1 MEDMGARAGEGMVRN
16 RQGLWFDRP
25 GAGRDAGVGG
35 AAGHRR

>member
-16 RQGLWFDRP
+16 RQGLRFDRP
-25 GAGRDAGVGG
+25 GARRDAGVGG